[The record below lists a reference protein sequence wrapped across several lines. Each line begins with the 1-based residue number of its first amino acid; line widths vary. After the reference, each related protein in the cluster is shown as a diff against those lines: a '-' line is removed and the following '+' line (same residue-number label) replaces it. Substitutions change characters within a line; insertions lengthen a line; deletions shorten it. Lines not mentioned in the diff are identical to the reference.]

1 MQGMLSFPEKEEAL
15 KFISDNNIRIL
26 NLCHIPE
33 DGRLR
38 TLSFS
43 AANKDRVAEILD
55 FGERVDGSSLFQP
68 IAPGKSDIYLQPKT
82 QRAFVNPF
90 AMLPTLNL
98 MCDYLDEN
106 GKPLDIAPS
115 NVLRKA
121 EENLQS
127 SEGIVMK
134 SLAELEFYIIA
145 PQQVRPLFPAEPDK
159 NYHASSP
166 FAHYEEVRN
175 EALAVLAMMGIQT
188 KYAHGEV
195 GCIVGKDGMLMEQH
209 EIELAPQTLSQ
220 MAETIALAKWTIRN
234 VCSHH
239 AVSVSFVPK
248 IDLAHAG
255 TGMHI
260 HMYAT
265 RKGKNIISDPDR
277 NLSKE
282 ALAMIG
288 GILKLAPSL
297 SAFGNPTPIS
307 YLRFVARKESP
318 MHICWSARDRL
329 ALLRIPLWW
338 NFMKTTNTESSRE
351 TFEYRAPDAF
361 ANAHALLAGLAI
373 AAEYGLNNSE
383 ETVRIAEDL
392 HVDGAG
398 DRSQKLQDLPRSCA
412 ESAANLRRQR
422 HFYEANRT
430 FPRKLIDS
438 VLRKLEAY
446 GDKNLWKALSAKPEM
461 FETLVTQYM
470 HYG

>member
-55 FGERVDGSSLFQP
+55 FGERLDGSSLFQS

-145 PQQVRPLFPAEPDK
+145 PQQVRPLFPAEPDE

-166 FAHYEEVRN
+166 FTHYEEVRN

-260 HMYAT
+260 HMYAA

-461 FETLVTQYM
+461 FETLVTQCM

>member
-1 MQGMLSFPEKEEAL
+1 MLSFPEKEEAL

>member
-1 MQGMLSFPEKEEAL
+1 LQGMLSFPEKEETL

>member
-1 MQGMLSFPEKEEAL
+1 MQEMLSFPEKEEAL

-43 AANKDRVAEILD
+43 AASKDRVAEILD
-55 FGERVDGSSLFQP
+55 FGERLDGSSLFQS

-195 GCIVGKDGMLMEQH
+195 GCIVGKNGTLMEQH

-260 HMYAT
+260 HMYAA

-392 HVDGAG
+392 HVEGAG

-461 FETLVTQYM
+461 FETLVTQCM

>member
-55 FGERVDGSSLFQP
+55 SGERVDGSSLFQP

>member
-1 MQGMLSFPEKEEAL
+1 MLSFPEKEETL

-175 EALAVLAMMGIQT
+175 EALAVLAMMGIRT

-392 HVDGAG
+392 HVDGGG

>member
-1 MQGMLSFPEKEEAL
+1 LQGMLSFPEKEEAL

>member
-1 MQGMLSFPEKEEAL
+1 MLSFPEKEEAL

-209 EIELAPQTLSQ
+209 EIELAPQTLAQ

>member
-1 MQGMLSFPEKEEAL
+1 
-15 KFISDNNIRIL
+15 
-26 NLCHIPE
+26 
-33 DGRLR
+33 
-38 TLSFS
+38 
-43 AANKDRVAEILD
+43 
-55 FGERVDGSSLFQP
+55 
-68 IAPGKSDIYLQPKT
+68 
-82 QRAFVNPF
+82 
-90 AMLPTLNL
+90 
-98 MCDYLDEN
+98 
-106 GKPLDIAPS
+106 
-115 NVLRKA
+115 
-121 EENLQS
+121 
-127 SEGIVMK
+127 
-134 SLAELEFYIIA
+134 
-145 PQQVRPLFPAEPDK
+145 
-159 NYHASSP
+159 
-166 FAHYEEVRN
+166 
-175 EALAVLAMMGIQT
+175 
-188 KYAHGEV
+188 
-195 GCIVGKDGMLMEQH
+195 
-209 EIELAPQTLSQ
+209 

-248 IDLAHAG
+248 IDLARAG

-260 HMYAT
+260 HMYAA

-338 NFMKTTNTESSRE
+338 NFMKTTNTESFRE

-392 HVDGAG
+392 HVEGAAS
-398 DRSQKLQDLPRSCA
+398 RLAPFLCRVCREPQKTEALLRGKQD
-412 ESAANLRRQR
+412 
-422 HFYEANRT
+422 
-430 FPRKLIDS
+430 I
-438 VLRKLEAY
+438 
-446 GDKNLWKALSAKPEM
+446 PEK
-461 FETLVTQYM
+461 TD
-470 HYG
+470 